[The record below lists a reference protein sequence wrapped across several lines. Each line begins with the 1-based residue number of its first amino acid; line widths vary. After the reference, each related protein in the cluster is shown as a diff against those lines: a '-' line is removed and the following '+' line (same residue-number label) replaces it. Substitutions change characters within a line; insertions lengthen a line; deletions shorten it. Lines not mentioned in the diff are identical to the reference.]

1 MLKIIWD
8 WVKKRVSSLWEK
20 IGKDLLL
27 SFLIGTF
34 VLLSALALAVMFS
47 ESIEGC
53 VSQLLGVN
61 GAEGVSK
68 KYEVLK
74 ALVIV
79 TGGVILVIQ
88 AWIANRRAKA
98 MEKQAKAQADSV
110 EVQTEAVREQAK
122 ANQATERGRRQDRL
136 KDAIDHLGDDSESV
150 RLGSAHELFQLAQ
163 DTPDFRVTVLSILCA
178 HTRQTTGEDK
188 YRKKYSSKPS
198 EEIQS
203 LLTLL
208 FVQDHEVFKGLHI
221 NLQGSWLNGVN
232 LNGARLERAAL
243 VGVYLQRAQLEN
255 SHLQK
260 ANLTEARLTLAN
272 LRKADLRRA
281 NFRKAHL
288 QGACL
293 LDAHL
298 QSACLHWVQMQGVE
312 LIGAR
317 LQGASLYQVQMQA
330 ADLCGARLQL
340 AILGDVKLQAS
351 LLGNAQLQAASL
363 QGVQLGGVESLSVR
377 PVEERIRHRI
387 GERGS
392 LVGAVFQGGL
402 SEQDMDSILENVSHE
417 EQSVSRASLKL
428 HIGKPESHQPP
439 EGGNVYIEAYT
450 AEEAEQWIAEYNEA
464 MSEVPEES
472 AN

>member
-1 MLKIIWD
+1 MNL
-8 WVKKRVSSLWEK
+8 
-20 IGKDLLL
+20 
-27 SFLIGTF
+27 FLIFQYSLVGLLVVLVTLF
-34 VLLSALALAVMFS
+34 SSVMFCETCTEWVGQRLGLHTKNPILKFLGIGMGGVLLAL
-47 ESIEGC
+47 
-53 VSQLLGVN
+53 
-61 GAEGVSK
+61 
-68 KYEVLK
+68 
-74 ALVIV
+74 
-79 TGGVILVIQ
+79 Q
-88 AWIANRRAKA
+88 AMMSYRRAKA
-98 MEKQAKAQADSV
+98 LEDTAKAQA
-110 EVQTEAVREQAK
+110 EAAKAQAK
-122 ANQATERGRRQDRL
+122 ATEEQARANRNTEQGQRQERL
-136 KDAIDHLGDDSESV
+136 KNAIEHLGHAADSV
-150 RLGSAHELFQLAQ
+150 RLGGAYELFHLAEETKEWRQ
-163 DTPDFRVTVLSILCA
+163 TILDILCA
-178 HTRQTTGEDK
+178 HIRQTTGESEYREK
-188 YRKKYSSKPS
+188 YKSKPS

-232 LNGARLERAAL
+232 LNGARLEHAVL
-243 VGVYLQRAQLEN
+243 VGAYLQRAQLEN
-255 SHLQK
+255 SYLQK

-288 QGACL
+288 QGARL
-293 LDAHL
+293 FDAQL

-317 LQGASLYQVQMQA
+317 MQGASLYQVQMQA

-363 QGVQLGGVESLSVR
+363 QGVQLGGVESLNGR

-428 HIGKPESHQPP
+428 HIDKPESHQPP

-464 MSEVPEES
+464 MSEVPAES
-472 AN
+472 DK